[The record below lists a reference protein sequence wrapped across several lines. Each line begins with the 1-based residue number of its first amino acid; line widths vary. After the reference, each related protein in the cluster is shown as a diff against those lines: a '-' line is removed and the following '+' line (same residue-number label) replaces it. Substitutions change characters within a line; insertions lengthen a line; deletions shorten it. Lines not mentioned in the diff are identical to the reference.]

1 MIASRLTRV
10 GAVVLT
16 TLLGVAVS
24 VRAQDAPRALADLK
38 REHEQ
43 ASEVIQ
49 QRWERAKTPAERD
62 AVQAEIWK
70 EIKATAGRAFA
81 WAEAHPD
88 DPEAIDA
95 IVWTIHGLANGN
107 YPQYAAERARAFRLL
122 TEKALASEKV
132 MPLCYYAD
140 GASLLCPEELR
151 FLEAALAKSPSR
163 LVRGAACLGLA
174 RSDHGIADLARLTKD
189 PIKRKPFELGWKG
202 TDLVA
207 KVESQ
212 NPEELDRRAEASYE
226 RLIKE
231 FGDVKMPYPYN
242 ETPFAEMARGE
253 LYELRFLGVGK
264 MAPDVEGEDVRGQ
277 KLRLSDYRGKV
288 VAVVFWAT
296 WCGPCM
302 GMVPH
307 ERELVKRLE
316 GKPFVLLG
324 INGDDDR
331 AKTAEA
337 MKKEAMT
344 WPSLWNGGKLGG
356 IVAKLGVRAW
366 PTVYVIDA
374 QGVIRYKN
382 VRGEPLDQ
390 AVDRLVAEAEAA
402 QK

>member
-1 MIASRLTRV
+1 MIATSSTRIC
-10 GAVVLT
+10 AVVLT
-16 TLLGVAVS
+16 ALLGVTITI
-24 VRAQDAPRALADLK
+24 RAQDGPRTLADLK

-43 ASEVIQ
+43 ASEAIQ
-49 QRWERAKTPAERD
+49 QRGERAKTPAERA

-70 EIKATAGRAFA
+70 EIKETASRAFA

-88 DPEAIDA
+88 DPDAIDA
-95 IVWTIHGLANGN
+95 IVWTVHGLANGH
-107 YPQYAAERARAFRLL
+107 YPEYAAERARAFRLL
-122 TEKALASEKV
+122 TEKGLASEKV
-132 MPLCYYAD
+132 APLGYYSNGMSFA
-140 GASLLCPEELR
+140 CPEEMR

-174 RSDHGIADLARLTKD
+174 RSDHGLADLARLTKD
-189 PIKRKPFELGWKG
+189 PIKRKPFEAGWKG

-212 NPEELDRRAEASYE
+212 NPEELDRRAVASYE

-242 ETPFAEMARGE
+242 ETPFAELARGE
-253 LYELRFLGVGK
+253 LYELRSLGVGK
-264 MAPDVEGEDVRGQ
+264 VMPDIEGEDVRGQ

-288 VAVVFWAT
+288 VAIVFWAT

-316 GKPFVLLG
+316 SKPFVLLG

-331 AKTAEA
+331 AKTVEA

-344 WPSLWNGGKLGG
+344 WPSLWNSGKMGG
-356 IVAKLGVRAW
+356 IVARLGVRAW
-366 PTVYVIDA
+366 PTVYVIDT

-382 VRGEPLDQ
+382 VRGESLDQ

-402 QK
+402 RK